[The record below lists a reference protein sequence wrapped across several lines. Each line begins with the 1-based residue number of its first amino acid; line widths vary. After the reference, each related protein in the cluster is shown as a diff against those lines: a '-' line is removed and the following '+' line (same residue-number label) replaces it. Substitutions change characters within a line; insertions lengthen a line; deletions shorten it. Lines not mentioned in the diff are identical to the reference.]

1 MRKVI
6 VSGMKRR
13 VIEIWKKSKIYQI
26 IDNMI
31 SAGFRK
37 RLKNDNFTILCSNCI
52 GGVIYHRLGKQ
63 FLSPT
68 INMFF
73 SQPDFVSFCMHLD
86 YYLQQKLYFINTKF
100 NYPVAE
106 LRGDR
111 AIPTITLNFNHAS
124 DSKEAEE
131 LWERR
136 KVRINRKNLYV
147 ILYKLDGLT
156 VEQAKQLEH
165 FPCKNKVLLTAEKL
179 PEISWAYYIKP
190 NEHQQYA
197 SAYLGRNVFGKRW
210 FEKKWDFVDFLNK

>member
-1 MRKVI
+1 MRKKI
-6 VSGMKRR
+6 
-13 VIEIWKKSKIYQI
+13 IQFWKYSKIYQI

-31 SAGFRK
+31 SASFRK

-86 YYLQQKLYFINTKF
+86 YYLQQKLHFINTKF

-106 LRGDR
+106 LRGDWT
-111 AIPTITLNFNHAS
+111 IPTITLNFNHAS
-124 DSKEAEE
+124 D
-131 LWERR
+131 
-136 KVRINRKNLYV
+136 VRINRKNLYV

-156 VEQAKQLEH
+156 VEQAKQLEY

-179 PEISWAYYIKP
+179 SEISWAYYIKP
-190 NEHQQYA
+190 NERQQYA
-197 SAYLGRNVFGKRW
+197 SAYLGRDVFGKRW